1 MMNWLFG
8 QYVYAVKDKNA
19 VIVRFGNLPI
29 GKYHLHF
36 QRDEL
41 KYLDAG
47 LSVL

>member
-29 GKYHLHF
+29 GKYHHHF
-36 QRDEL
+36 RGNTL
-41 KYLDAG
+41 KYLDAE
-47 LSVL
+47 LSNL